1 MSVIAGVGKA
11 IGAEVLTTGAT
22 PARGRV
28 FLKRKCKLVVMAVAL
43 ITLSVLVALIAG
55 SETPKAEH
63 SSSAVNTNSQ
73 SQTEAAVSEPGTA
86 SQMSQKEA
94 LDAYGKLPLNFIP
107 NQGQSDEAVRYY
119 SQGAG
124 YGFFFT
130 PKGALLSFAEGKEH
144 GHALALDFLGAD
156 PDATLT
162 AERILQVGSTTLWE
176 TSRTNGSRTSPL
188 TQSSSTADCGRESTW
203 PCGEKGVNSSTSSTS
218 SPAHRLTTFDLL
230 TAEPR
235 GSR

>member
-43 ITLSVLVALIAG
+43 IALSVLVALIAG

-144 GHALALDFLGAD
+144 GHALALDFLVH
-156 PDATLT
+156 
-162 AERILQVGSTTLWE
+162 LQD
-176 TSRTNGSRTSPL
+176 R
-188 TQSSSTADCGRESTW
+188 
-203 PCGEKGVNSSTSSTS
+203 
-218 SPAHRLTTFDLL
+218 
-230 TAEPR
+230 
-235 GSR
+235 